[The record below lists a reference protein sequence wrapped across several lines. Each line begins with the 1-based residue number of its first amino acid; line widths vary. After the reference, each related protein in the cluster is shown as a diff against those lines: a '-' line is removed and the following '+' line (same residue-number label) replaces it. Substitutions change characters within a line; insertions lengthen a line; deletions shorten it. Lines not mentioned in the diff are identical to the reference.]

1 MAAIKPRILILGGLG
16 FVGKHLVSY
25 LVKNEVASKIRVVD
39 KVPQSMARLSKAD
52 EATFEG
58 VECLQANLSR
68 AESMTKAFADAAG
81 DYDIV
86 FNLAAEG
93 RQSQS
98 DEVYAENITKIAV
111 LAAEEATKHK
121 TQKFVQVSSAEIYEP
136 KDTPAQ
142 ENAPVKP
149 WSGIGRAK
157 SETEKQLKAIKGLNL
172 VIVRLAIVYG
182 PGDIRGLAP
191 RLCIAA
197 VYKKMAQT
205 LEFPSWFEKTKI
217 NTVHVDDVVKGL
229 WHVAQNA
236 PVGSAYNLADKN
248 DTDQKKLNVIF
259 EKIFGIKTDV
269 LGALKSEAAKHLD
282 RSNLTAEINGE
293 HAPTWSRMTKE
304 AGLDYSPLSPWL
316 DEDAVSNNH
325 ISVDGSAIEATG
337 FAYDHPKLTEDL
349 VKQQVEDAIS
359 VGWFP
364 KL

>member
-1 MAAIKPRILILGGLG
+1 MAAKPRILVLGGLG
-16 FVGKHLVSY
+16 FVGKRLVAY
-25 LVKNEVASKIRVVD
+25 LVKNQVASKIRVVD
-39 KVPQSMARLSKAD
+39 KVPVSMARMSKAD
-52 EATFEG
+52 ESIFED

-68 AESMTKAFADAAG
+68 EDSMTKAFTDSTG
-81 DYDIV
+81 DYDFV

-98 DEVYAENITKIAV
+98 DGVYEEGITKIAV
-111 LAAEEATKHK
+111 LAANESVKHK
-121 TQKFVQVSSAEIYEP
+121 TQKFIEVSSAEIYEP
-136 KDTPAQ
+136 KDTPAK
-142 ENAPVKP
+142 ENANVKP

-157 SETEKQLKAIKGLNL
+157 SETEKKLKAIKGLNL

-197 VYKKMAQT
+197 VYKKTAQT

-217 NTVHVDDVVKGL
+217 NTVHVDDVAKGL
-229 WHVAQNA
+229 WHVAQSGI
-236 PVGSAYNLADKN
+236 VGAAYNLADKS
-248 DTDQKKLNVIF
+248 DTDQRKLNVIL

-316 DEDAVSNNH
+316 DEEAISNNH
-325 ISVDGSAIEATG
+325 LSVDGTAIEATG
-337 FAYDHPKLTEDL
+337 FAYDHPQLTEEL
-349 VKQQVEDAIS
+349 LNRQLEEAIEM
-359 VGWFP
+359 GWFP
-364 KL
+364 KP